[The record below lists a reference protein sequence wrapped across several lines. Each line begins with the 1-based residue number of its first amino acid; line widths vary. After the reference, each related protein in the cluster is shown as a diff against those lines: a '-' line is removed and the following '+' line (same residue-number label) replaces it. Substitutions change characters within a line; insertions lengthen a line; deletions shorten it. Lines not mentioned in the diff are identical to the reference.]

1 MSQVLTSTGKPFARS
16 LSRGQTMT
24 LPTGETVTFNGV
36 RRWASLAVARDPGTT
51 PALLS
56 AVLALAGLM
65 LSLFVRRRRVWVRVT
80 DEGGRTL
87 LEVAGLARAEGDEG
101 LSDEVRELAGS
112 IAGGD
117 PTHHDDDASDRT
129 GAPRER

>member
-1 MSQVLTSTGKPFARS
+1 
-16 LSRGQTMT
+16 
-24 LPTGETVTFNGV
+24 
-36 RRWASLAVARDPGTT
+36 
-51 PALLS
+51 LLS
-56 AVLALAGLM
+56 ALLALAGLM

-80 DEGGRTL
+80 EDGGRTL

-112 IAGGD
+112 ITGSD
-117 PTHHDDDASDRT
+117 PPELDDEDASRDTDEASDRT

>member
-1 MSQVLTSTGKPFARS
+1 MSQVLTADGKPFARS
-16 LSRGQTMT
+16 LAPGATMT
-24 LPTGETVTFNGV
+24 LPSGESVTFDGV

-51 PALLS
+51 PALFS

-65 LSLFVRRRRVWVRVT
+65 LSLFVRRRRVWVRAT
-80 DEGGRTL
+80 DDGGRTL

-112 IAGGD
+112 ITGRD
-117 PTHHDDDASDRT
+117 LPDQDDDASDRT